1 MTIDSILFD
10 AGSLFFAAWIAVITG
25 VSLAA
30 FGRDL
35 LPSKAHL
42 HPNPTGESHS
52 ADPARPSRS
61 TAR

>member
-35 LPSKAHL
+35 FPSKPHL
-42 HPNPTGESHS
+42 HPTGESHS
-52 ADPARPSRS
+52 ADPARPSQS